1 SGNSLFTMM
10 QMLAMGLGVS
20 IGGGLVN
27 LFAAYWGSMA
37 HGFMLSFTCM
47 GVVTLLSSVVFRRI
61 DTAAAPA
68 RRPRARPR
76 ERGRQFAGRRS
87 TTRLS
92 TQRIDEPSA
101 GGCATRYSSISSV
114 YR

>member
-61 DTAAAPA
+61 DTAAPPA
-68 RRPRARPR
+68 SAAARP
-76 ERGRQFAGRRS
+76 
-87 TTRLS
+87 
-92 TQRIDEPSA
+92 SA
-101 GGCATRYSSISSV
+101 
-114 YR
+114 